1 MVRSPRRIRER
12 EKAES
17 EGDQRL
23 RDRLAYNLDI
33 LLRYSQALAGIRDQ
47 IDMSIPAFT
56 NGMS

>member
-1 MVRSPRRIRER
+1 MRDVNHVFNGAE
-12 EKAES
+12 AES

>member
-1 MVRSPRRIRER
+1 MRDVNHVLNGAE
-12 EKAES
+12 AES
-17 EGDQRL
+17 ESDQRL

-33 LLRYSQALAGIRDQ
+33 LLHYSRALGGIRGQ